1 MPRAYSTDL
10 RERALAAYEA
20 GEGRQSEVAR
30 AYRIGERTLSG
41 WLKLAREEGRRH
53 PEAAPRGPGAG
64 GRRAETLA
72 ALVAE
77 RNDATLAE
85 YADRLAERTGVR
97 RSPSA
102 LCRALKA
109 LGLVRKKR
117 RVKAAERD
125 REDVAEARRAWR
137 AELAGVD
144 PARLVFIDETGI
156 DTRMTRAYARAAR
169 GQRAVGKVPWGRW
182 ERLTVLGAL
191 ALDGMVASRSVAAAT
206 GTAVFLAFAEEVL
219 IPALRER
226 PDALVVMDNLGAHK
240 AEKVREALDRA
251 GLAHRYL
258 PPYSPDMNPIERPGP
273 SSRPG
278 CGRSAPARRR
288 PWRPP
293 SARRSPPSP
302 PRTRRLVPPR
312 RLPGRGL
319 THNPL

>member
-1 MPRAYSTDL
+1 M
-10 RERALAAYEA
+10 
-20 GEGRQSEVAR
+20 GG
-30 AYRIGERTLSG
+30 
-41 WLKLAREEGRRH
+41 
-53 PEAAPRGPGAG
+53 EAA
-64 GRRAETLA
+64 TLA

-85 YADRLAERTGVR
+85 YADLLAERAGVR

-117 RVKAAERD
+117 RLKAAEQD
-125 REDVAEARRAWR
+125 REDVAEARAAWR

-144 PARLVFIDETGI
+144 PARLIFIDETGI

-169 GQRAVGKVPWGRW
+169 GERAVGKVPWGRW

-191 ALDGMVASRSVAAAT
+191 ALDGIVASRSVAAAT

-240 AEKVREALDRA
+240 AEKVRGALDRA

-258 PPYSPDMNPIERPGP
+258 PSYSPDMNPIEQAWSKLKARLRAVGARSREALEAALGP
-273 SSRPG
+273 ALATITAQDARG
-278 CGRSAPARRR
+278 WFRLAGYAPAD
-288 PWRPP
+288 
-293 SARRSPPSP
+293 
-302 PRTRRLVPPR
+302 
-312 RLPGRGL
+312 
-319 THNPL
+319 